1 MNELAPYLRV
11 PKRPA
16 LPIWGA
22 VFFFV
27 AIFFAAAFQF
37 HKAHQQTQAS
47 SVALANLRFAE
58 EEKRRPSSAKEQEDL
73 KKWGMVVQER
83 AFDWSIVFESIESTV
98 TPNIGLLEFTPD
110 KLAGTLQIKGQAR
123 DQEALGQYVS
133 ALSKVNALRRVHVV
147 REYTSE
153 DTNLLT
159 ISFEIKASIRGT
171 APARG
176 QVSRK

>member
-1 MNELAPYLRV
+1 
-11 PKRPA
+11 
-16 LPIWGA
+16 
-22 VFFFV
+22 
-27 AIFFAAAFQF
+27 
-37 HKAHQQTQAS
+37 
-47 SVALANLRFAE
+47 VALANLRLAE

-73 KKWGMVVQER
+73 RKWGMVVQER

-110 KLAGTLQIKGQAR
+110 KLTGTLQIKGQAR
-123 DQEALGQYVS
+123 DQDALGQYVS

-171 APARG
+171 ALARG
-176 QVSRK
+176 QVARK